1 MPANVV
7 LDLFDE
13 FARRF
18 ARGERPPVPEY
29 VERAGRDGAELARM
43 LDRFLASAPPPHPP
57 AERVEMMRAWIAGQP
72 PILELRKQRGLT
84 RDVVVE
90 RLLGLLGLQSERRGK
105 VRRYYHEL
113 ETGLL
118 EPRGVDRKV
127 WEALGQVLG
136 ASVSDLA
143 GWRARPIEAGPAFR
157 MSGEAMLD
165 QGAPLLTSVLSAA
178 AEAEDVEDEVDRLF
192 RSDTGR

>member
-1 MPANVV
+1 METDVV

-13 FARRF
+13 FAQRF
-18 ARGERPPVPEY
+18 ARGESPAVLEY
-29 VERAGRDGAELARM
+29 IERAGDRGDELANM
-43 LDRFLASAPPPHPP
+43 LNRFLASAPPPQPS
-57 AERVEMMRAWIAGQP
+57 AERVEMMRAWIAGKP

-90 RLLGLLGLQSERRGK
+90 RLLGLLGLRAERSAK
-105 VRRYYHEL
+105 VRGYYHEL

-118 EPRGVDRKV
+118 EPRGVDRRV

-143 GWRARPIEAGPAFR
+143 GWRPRRIEGSPAFR
-157 MSGEAMLD
+157 VRPEDFAVG
-165 QGAPLLTSVLSAA
+165 GAVLSSPMSAA
-178 AEAEDVEDEVDRLF
+178 DPAQEDEVDRLF
-192 RSDTGR
+192 TSADQ

>member
-1 MPANVV
+1 MPADVV

-13 FARRF
+13 FAQRF
-18 ARGERPPVPEY
+18 ARGERPSVPEY
-29 VERAGRDGAELARM
+29 LERAGKSGAELARM
-43 LDRFLASAPPPHPP
+43 LDRFLASAPPPQPP
-57 AERVEMMRAWIAGQP
+57 PERVAMMRAWMAGQP
-72 PILELRKQRGLT
+72 PILELRKERGLT
-84 RDVVVE
+84 RDLVVE
-90 RLLGLLGLQSERRGK
+90 RLLGLLGLHSERRGK

-143 GWRARPIEAGPAFR
+143 GWRARAIEAGPAFR
-157 MSGEAMLD
+157 MSGEAGLD
-165 QGAPLLTSVLSAA
+165 EGDVVLTTVLSAPPPPD
-178 AEAEDVEDEVDRLF
+178 EAEDEVDRLF
-192 RSDTGR
+192 RSGAGR

>member
-1 MPANVV
+1 METDLV

-13 FARRF
+13 FAQRF
-18 ARGERPPVPEY
+18 ARGESPAVPEY
-29 VERAGRDGAELARM
+29 IERAGDRGDELANM
-43 LDRFLASAPPPHPP
+43 LNRFLATAPPPQPS

-90 RLLGLLGLQSERRGK
+90 RLLGLLGLRAERRAK
-105 VRRYYHEL
+105 VRGYYHEL

-118 EPRGVDRKV
+118 EPRGVDRRV

-143 GWRARPIEAGPAFR
+143 GWRPRRIEGAPAFR
-157 MSGEAMLD
+157 VRPDEFAVSDA
-165 QGAPLLTSVLSAA
+165 VLSAPMSA
-178 AEAEDVEDEVDRLF
+178 PLPPEEDEVDRLF
-192 RSDTGR
+192 TGAGR

>member
-1 MPANVV
+1 MQADLV
-7 LDLFDE
+7 LELFDE

-18 ARGERPPVPEY
+18 ARGENPPVREY
-29 VERAGRDGAELARM
+29 VERAGESGEELARM
-43 LDRFLASAPPPHPP
+43 LDRFLASAPPPQPP

-90 RLLGLLGLQSERRGK
+90 RLLELLGLREERRAK

-118 EPRGVDRKV
+118 EPRGVDRRV
-127 WEALGQVLG
+127 WEALAQVFG
-136 ASVSDLA
+136 ASVADLA
-143 GWRARPIEAGPAFR
+143 GWRARPNESQPAFR
-157 MSGEAMLD
+157 MRTATALD
-165 QGAPLLTSVLSAA
+165 ADSVFAPAPSAA
-178 AEAEDVEDEVDRLF
+178 GPPEDDEVDLLF
-192 RSDTGR
+192 RSSS

>member
-1 MPANVV
+1 MRAEVV
-7 LDLFDE
+7 FELFDE
-13 FARRF
+13 FAQRF
-18 ARGERPPVPEY
+18 ARGERPSVPEY
-29 VERAGRDGAELARM
+29 LERAGERGDELARM
-43 LDRFLASAPPPHPP
+43 LDRFLASAPPPRPP

-72 PILELRKQRGLT
+72 PILELRKQRGLP

-90 RLLGLLGLQSERRGK
+90 RLLALLGLSVGRRAK

-118 EPRGVDRKV
+118 EPRGVDRRV

-143 GWRARPIEAGPAFR
+143 GWRGRPIKAGPAFR
-157 MSGEAMLD
+157 MSRNAMLD
-165 QGAPLLTSVLSAA
+165 QDAVFTSALSAA
-178 AEAEDVEDEVDRLF
+178 AAEEDEDEVDRLF
-192 RSDTGR
+192 RSGAGR

>member
-1 MPANVV
+1 MEADVL

-18 ARGERPPVPEY
+18 ARGEQPAVLDY
-29 VERAGRDGAELARM
+29 LERAGDRADELAGM
-43 LDRFLASAPPPHPP
+43 LDRRLGWG
-57 AERVEMMRAWIAGQP
+57 R
-72 PILELRKQRGLT
+72 RGLT

-90 RLLGLLGLQSERRGK
+90 RLLALLGLRPERSLK

-118 EPRGVDRKV
+118 EPRGVDRRV
-127 WEALGQVLG
+127 WEALAQVLG
-136 ASVSDLA
+136 ASAADLA
-143 GWRARPIEAGPAFR
+143 GWRPRRLDARPAFR

-165 QGAPLLTSVLSAA
+165 EGAVFSSVLSSAA
-178 AEAEDVEDEVDRLF
+178 AEEVDEVDRLF
-192 RSDTGR
+192 TGSGR

>member
-1 MPANVV
+1 METDLV

-13 FARRF
+13 FAQRF
-18 ARGERPPVPEY
+18 ARGESPAVLEY
-29 VERAGRDGAELARM
+29 IERAGDRGDELANM
-43 LDRFLASAPPPHPP
+43 LNHFLASAPPPQAS

-90 RLLGLLGLQSERRGK
+90 RLLGLLGLRAERRAK
-105 VRRYYHEL
+105 VRGYYHEL

-118 EPRGVDRKV
+118 EPRGVDRRV

-143 GWRARPIEAGPAFR
+143 GWRPRRIEAAPAFR
-157 MSGEAMLD
+157 VRPDDAALGD
-165 QGAPLLTSVLSAA
+165 VVLSAPVSA
-178 AEAEDVEDEVDRLF
+178 PQPTEEDEVDRLF
-192 RSDTGR
+192 TGAGR

>member
-1 MPANVV
+1 MPADLV

-13 FARRF
+13 FAHRF

-29 VERAGRDGAELARM
+29 IERAGERGDELARM
-43 LDRFLASAPPPHPP
+43 LDRFLASAPPPQPP

-72 PILELRKQRGLT
+72 PILELRKERGLT
-84 RDVVVE
+84 RDLVVE
-90 RLLGLLGLQSERRGK
+90 RLLGLLGLHSERRGK

-143 GWRARPIEAGPAFR
+143 GWRARAMDAGPAFR
-157 MSGEAMLD
+157 MSGEARLD
-165 QGAPLLTSVLSAA
+165 EADAVLMSVLSAA
-178 AEAEDVEDEVDRLF
+178 AEPDEAEDEVDRLF
-192 RSDTGR
+192 RSGAGR

>member
-1 MPANVV
+1 MQADLV
-7 LDLFDE
+7 LELFDE

-18 ARGERPPVPEY
+18 ARGENPPVREY
-29 VERAGRDGAELARM
+29 VERAGASGEELARM
-43 LDRFLASAPPPHPP
+43 LDRFLASAPPPQPP

-90 RLLGLLGLQSERRGK
+90 RLLDLLGLREERRAK

-118 EPRGVDRKV
+118 EPRGVDRRV
-127 WEALGQVLG
+127 WEALAQVFG
-136 ASVSDLA
+136 ASVADLA
-143 GWRARPIEAGPAFR
+143 GWRARPIEAQPAFR
-157 MSGEAMLD
+157 MRTATALEAD
-165 QGAPLLTSVLSAA
+165 SVFAPAPSATGPP
-178 AEAEDVEDEVDRLF
+178 EDDEVDLLF
-192 RSDTGR
+192 RSSS